1 MSMILYNIR
10 HRGPYEYDKF
20 TLNILQTYNEV
31 KRLLDSFEKNSSSQ
45 LIERQKQLTAY
56 INAMCA
62 EKGILQ
68 DIMLEQQ
75 EFE

>member
-20 TLNILQTYNEV
+20 VLNILQTYNEV
-31 KRLLDSFEKNSSSQ
+31 KRLLDSFEKNSNSQ
-45 LIERQKQLTAY
+45 LIEKQKQLTACLDTL
-56 INAMCA
+56 CA
-62 EKGILQ
+62 KNGILQ

-75 EFE
+75 RIE